1 MPSSAHH
8 HGFSGGIFCHII
20 VFPVASLSF
29 CLELCASLFCQRN
42 FSVLSHY
49 ILSPIHFEI
58 YSGSFFLYVFYKFLM
73 YHIFMSVSF
82 LCTYFYLLFFFS
94 FSTKMAQ
101 VIIPWSNYYRPLK
114 ATFSISIYCSSGKY
128 LERTQSP
135 YLQTPSSSFS
145 ICSLVYP
152 LILSSTSSQ
161 SQIYR
166 SLLFL
171 SHIFTLWHIH

>member
-8 HGFSGGIFCHII
+8 HGFSGGIFSHII

-29 CLELCASLFCQRN
+29 CLELRASLFCQRN

-49 ILSPIHFEI
+49 IFSSIHFEI
-58 YSGSFFLYVFYKFLM
+58 YSESFFCMFFYKFLI

-82 LCTYFYLLFFFS
+82 LCTYFYLLFCSLLAPQWHIVNNF
-94 FSTKMAQ
+94 
-101 VIIPWSNYYRPLK
+101 YRTLK

-171 SHIFTLWHIH
+171 SHIFTLWYIH